1 MKIEFMRL
9 ENWRSFHGLN
19 ELWFATDPK
28 KNVTL
33 IRAENGVGKTSLL
46 AALNWCF
53 FNILPSEAEFE
64 NPNQLTNEQSGA
76 SQAKIEVEFSHEGRM
91 FKAFRT
97 YDQSRERASELKLIE
112 IKDGV
117 EIPLGKSVK
126 PDRFIN
132 SVLPREMAPHFFFYG
147 EATSK
152 YAGETGSKQFG
163 RAVKSILGSTVANM
177 ALNDLQRANTEYSRQ
192 AADNTSSESITYQ
205 NDITDCDEQILKID
219 SDIEDAKNEEVAAQE
234 IVDQLNSELAGTE
247 TIKVDQSRR
256 ATLESQKGRAEAK
269 LHSIEAE
276 AKKWLHKFG
285 TPLLSEAFIK
295 DVKTLLS
302 QSDTKKKIPGPY
314 NEKFVNDILNDQIC
328 ICGKPLV
335 EGSQEHEHIKSLL
348 NTASDEMMISRVIS
362 TTAAIGKLE
371 GRAQNSWN
379 ELNNNKTKIKETME
393 TINVA
398 AVELDEISE
407 RLRNSEIS
415 SIAEKEGSLRTAKE
429 AFRRAVAKQ
438 TSKENHRNIL
448 TSRRADI
455 IRKQEA
461 LFRESETARRYVKR
475 KDLSQLL
482 INRLKDRL
490 NDEELIARIEIKRKI
505 DEIIQ
510 KFMRKI
516 LTVQIDQN
524 YRLKVINEHGNEAAK
539 STGENQ
545 MLGLAFTGAIAA
557 FAKERRSEES
567 DILLSGT
574 EAPLVVD
581 SPFGNLDPLYR
592 KGVASFLPELASQ
605 VVLLVSTSQ
614 ASVEVLDSLDQKI
627 GMQYILSR
635 YDKSPQGSKET
646 ESIEINGTTFNLTQ
660 YDQEFTGTKIEE
672 VSSP

>member
-205 NDITDCDEQILKID
+205 NDITDCDEQILKIN

-285 TPLLSEAFIK
+285 TPLLSEVFIK

-379 ELNNNKTKIKETME
+379 ALNNNKTTIKETME

-415 SIAEKEGSLRTAKE
+415 SIAEKEGSLRAAKE
-429 AFRRAVAKQ
+429 AFRSAVAKQ
-438 TSKENHRNIL
+438 TSKENHKNIL
-448 TSRRADI
+448 ISRRADI
-455 IRKQEA
+455 VKKQEA

-505 DEIIQ
+505 DVIIQ
-510 KFMRKI
+510 KFMRKT
-516 LTVQIDQN
+516 LTVRIDHN

-581 SPFGNLDPLYR
+581 SPFGHLDPLYR

>member
-379 ELNNNKTKIKETME
+379 ALNNNKTTIKETME

-438 TSKENHRNIL
+438 TSKEAHRNIL

-581 SPFGNLDPLYR
+581 SPFGHLDPLYR

>member
-19 ELWFATDPK
+19 ELWFATDPE

-76 SQAKIEVEFSHEGRM
+76 SEAKIEVEFSHEGRT
-91 FKAFRT
+91 FKARRT
-97 YDQSRERASELKLIE
+97 YDQIREKVSDLKLIE

-117 EIPLGKSVK
+117 EIPLGPSVK

-132 SVLPREMAPHFFFYG
+132 SVIPREMAPHFFFYG

-177 ALNDLQRANTEYSRQ
+177 ALEDIQKANRDYSRQ
-192 AADNTSSESITYQ
+192 AADNTSDVSIQHQ
-205 NDITDCDEQILKID
+205 NDIADCDYQLNKID
-219 SDIEDAKNEEVAAQE
+219 DEIEGAKNEEAAAQA
-234 IVDQLNSELAGTE
+234 VMDQLNSELAGTE
-247 TIKVDQSRR
+247 TIKVDQAKR
-256 ATLESQKGRAEAK
+256 AQLENQKRTAEMK
-269 LHSIEAE
+269 LKSIEAE
-276 AKKWLHKFG
+276 SKKWLHKCG
-285 TPLLSEAFIK
+285 MPLLSKSFIN

-328 ICGKPLV
+328 ICGKPLIV
-335 EGSQEHEHIKSLL
+335 GSQEHEHIKSLL

-371 GRAQNSWN
+371 GRSQRAWD
-379 ELNNNKTKIKETME
+379 ELRSNKEKIKDTTE
-393 TINVA
+393 IISA
-398 AVELDEISE
+398 ADVELDEISE
-407 RLRNSEIS
+407 RLQNSEIS
-415 SIAEKEGSLRTAKE
+415 SIAEKERALGAAKTALRNALTKQGSKG
-429 AFRRAVAKQ
+429 
-438 TSKENHRNIL
+438 NHKTTLI
-448 TSRRADI
+448 SRRADLV
-455 IRKQEA
+455 RKQDA
-461 LFRESETARRYVKR
+461 LFRESEAARRYVKR

-490 NDEELIARIEIKRKI
+490 SEEELYARIEIKRKI
-505 DEIIQ
+505 DDIIQ
-510 KFMRKI
+510 KFMRKS

-524 YRLKVINEHGNEAAK
+524 YRLKVINDSGNEAAK

-581 SPFGNLDPLYR
+581 SPFGHLDPLYR

-614 ASVEVLDSLDQKI
+614 ASAEVLDSLDQRI
-627 GMQYILSR
+627 GMQYVLSR
-635 YDKSPQGSKET
+635 YNEAPQGSKEA
-646 ESIEINGTTFNLTQ
+646 ELIEINGTTFNLTR